1 MKNTTLLITCL
12 LASALGTMAQNTT
25 ITGRI
30 LAPTGDS
37 VFVQHNHLVGR
48 RMVSDRKAAAK
59 LDATG
64 KFSLQFAL
72 DSARVLTFF
81 DGNERTDFFALPGES
96 LGITLHTA
104 YFDETL
110 HYTGKGGD
118 RNNTLAALSLA
129 DEMNWQPIYAHWD
142 NPDTL
147 ALFLQVDAF
156 TKNIVTALD
165 DYTKEFPE
173 MASHLQS
180 LKGQKQEAATQTK
193 DQLREQVLFKKVA
206 AQMVG
211 KPLSDI
217 VGTGLNGEKVSLSQF
232 KGKTTVIDFW
242 ATWCGP
248 CKAEIPYWAKLE
260 AKYGKQVNFV
270 SVSVWDNEEK
280 WKAMATELKQT
291 HTLFVPKTGNDQ
303 LKPYMLESIPRYMVI
318 DKDLNIV
325 SIDAPRPSTP
335 DLEKLF

>member
-1 MKNTTLLITCL
+1 MKTTALLITGL
-12 LASALGTMAQNTT
+12 LVTTMGVTAQNTT
-25 ITGRI
+25 ISGRI

-37 VFVQHNHLVGR
+37 VFVQHNLVVGR

-59 LDATG
+59 LDPTG
-64 KFSLQFAL
+64 KFTIQFAL
-72 DSARVLTFF
+72 DSARLLTLY
-81 DGNERTDFFALPGES
+81 DGNEQTSFFVLPGES
-96 LGITLHTA
+96 IGVTLHTA

-110 HYTGKGGD
+110 NFTGNGAD

-129 DEMNWQPIYAHWD
+129 DEMNWQPIYAQWD

-147 ALFLQVDAF
+147 SMFPQIDAF
-156 TKNIVTALD
+156 TENISKMLD
-165 DYTKEFPE
+165 DYIKEFPE
-173 MASHLQS
+173 MAAHLQN
-180 LKGQKQEAATQTK
+180 LKSQKEAGAAQSK
-193 DQLREQVLFKKVA
+193 DQVREQIQFKQLA

-211 KPLSDI
+211 KPLIDI

-248 CKAEIPYWAKLE
+248 CKAEIPHWAKLE
-260 AKYGKQVNFV
+260 EKYGKQINFV

-280 WKAMATELKQT
+280 WKAMATDLKQT
-291 HTLFVPKTGNDQ
+291 HTMFVPKTGNDQ

-325 SIDAPRPSTP
+325 TIDAPRPSTP
-335 DLEKLF
+335 GLEKYF